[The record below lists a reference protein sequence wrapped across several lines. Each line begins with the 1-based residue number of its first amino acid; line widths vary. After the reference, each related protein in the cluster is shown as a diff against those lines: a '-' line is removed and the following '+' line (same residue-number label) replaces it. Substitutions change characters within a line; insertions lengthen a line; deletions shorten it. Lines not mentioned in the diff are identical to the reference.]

1 MSAFDEPV
9 TLSWP
14 LRRPIRR
21 SEETDPARAAFVE
34 AAWHDP
40 QRARAEALEA
50 RAQYWLRRA
59 ADLQRSIEGLEA
71 MGRRDR
77 CSFIDE
83 IRPLQTDLIEAR
95 AHLEALAV
103 EAARCG
109 VRLPRP
115 ASQPTTGSGRPRRRR
130 RRVVSEQGRG
140 RRRRAVAAAG

>member
-1 MSAFDEPV
+1 MASFDEPV
-9 TLSWP
+9 ALSWP

-34 AAWHDP
+34 ALWNDP
-40 QRARAEALEA
+40 ARARAEALEA

-59 ADLQRSIEGLEA
+59 ADLERSIERLEA

-83 IRPLQTDLIEAR
+83 IRPLQADLIEVRAR
-95 AHLEALAV
+95 LEALAV
-103 EAARCG
+103 EAAACG
-109 VRLPRP
+109 VRLPCP
-115 ASQPTTGSGRPRRRR
+115 ASQPTGSGRPRRKRR
-130 RRVVSEQGRG
+130 IVVSDQGRA